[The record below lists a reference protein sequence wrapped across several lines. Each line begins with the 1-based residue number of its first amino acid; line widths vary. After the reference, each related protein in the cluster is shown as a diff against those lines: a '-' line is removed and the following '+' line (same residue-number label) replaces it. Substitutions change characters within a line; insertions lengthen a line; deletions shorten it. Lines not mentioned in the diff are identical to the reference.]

1 MLYTI
6 QKGDT
11 LGRLAKRFKTGIAE
25 LAKRNKIADVNK
37 IYAGATL
44 DIPDATDTAHSAP
57 QAQSAAD
64 NAWSRPEVSTQSAP
78 DFSYTPAPYKS
89 AYADEI
95 EELMK
100 SIESRP
106 DFSYDYSEDPLY
118 ENYRDS
124 YTDGGRLAMQD
135 AMGEA
140 AALTGGY
147 GSSYAQ
153 SVGQQT
159 YQAYMRAL
167 SDKVP
172 DLAQSAYDKY
182 KDEENALLGQLANYS
197 ELDAAAYAR
206 YRDDVEAERKNRE
219 LAYAQYRDAQKD
231 ALERYKLE
239 QAARENEREWAYR
252 QTQDE
257 QAAQSAAQRKSAS
270 KGSAQTGARG
280 ESGEAEAV
288 YALFEGM
295 NDRERKAIFSD
306 LPSIE
311 YMRKVLGDTGYA
323 ALRRKYGL
331 S

>member
-44 DIPDATDTAHSAP
+44 DIPDAADTAFSAP
-57 QAQSAAD
+57 QNNTD
-64 NAWSRPEVSTQSAP
+64 TAWSRPEVSPQSAP
-78 DFSYTPAPYKS
+78 DFSFTPAPYKS

-95 EELMK
+95 EALMK

-124 YTDGGRLAMQD
+124 YTGGGRLAMQD

-172 DLAQSAYDKY
+172 DLAQSAYDPQ
-182 KDEENALLGQLANYS
+182 DQLA
-197 ELDAAAYAR
+197 
-206 YRDDVEAERKNRE
+206 
-219 LAYAQYRDAQKD
+219 
-231 ALERYKLE
+231 
-239 QAARENEREWAYR
+239 EN
-252 QTQDE
+252 
-257 QAAQSAAQRKSAS
+257 
-270 KGSAQTGARG
+270 
-280 ESGEAEAV
+280 
-288 YALFEGM
+288 
-295 NDRERKAIFSD
+295 
-306 LPSIE
+306 
-311 YMRKVLGDTGYA
+311 
-323 ALRRKYGL
+323 
-331 S
+331 